1 MQRGWTISCVKTT
14 QHRYSRHQQFF
25 STGRADRSIF
35 GAGWRINRFP
45 IWKLRHQGSIE
56 SRLYIIT
63 MSEEDYEP
71 EYEPEL
77 VQVGNDIRL
86 EILAVVRKFV
96 GEGYGK

>member
-1 MQRGWTISCVKTT
+1 
-14 QHRYSRHQQFF
+14 
-25 STGRADRSIF
+25 
-35 GAGWRINRFP
+35 
-45 IWKLRHQGSIE
+45 
-56 SRLYIIT
+56 